1 MSHIGSSILL
11 GPLNMLFRLVVGHPI
26 FSRVIGVDSPKEHCT
41 LFLSKKKNATITDFY
56 SFCTFCKVII
66 SLFETLPSKNTT
78 DY

>member
-41 LFLSKKKNATITDFY
+41 LFLSKKKMLQLQIFIA
-56 SFCTFCKVII
+56 SVLSVK
-66 SLFETLPSKNTT
+66 
-78 DY
+78 